1 MPAYNGGEVI
11 GETIKS
17 VLSQSFKNYD
27 FIIVDDNSTDNT
39 ARVIKS
45 FKDPRIKYSKNKKNL
60 GYPGNLE
67 VCRKKAKNPILFLM
81 GQDDLLA
88 KGTLQKVHDAFVE
101 YPQVGAVTR
110 VYYWFDEDIR
120 KPVRAKFPIS
130 KKHDSI
136 VSIED
141 DSKKIVQMFRSL
153 DQLSGLA
160 YRRKWMDIGFHK
172 DIFPCHVY
180 PFASIF
186 KKHPVL
192 FIKDYTVAVRIR
204 SSQSRKVSS
213 IYNKSPLQSWVDMFN
228 SVFYENGFR
237 ELKGWM
243 IKNFVATNYVGLAQI
258 RNYAKYRYLFREIY
272 LLLKYR
278 WQNLFSLSFWFFSL
292 GCLAMPP
299 FLLIPM
305 VDWYKNKFLSRKL
318 KNIKFEY
325 VLKE

>member
-1 MPAYNGGEVI
+1 MPAYDGGEVI

-17 VLSQSFKNYD
+17 ILSQSFRNYD

-130 KKHDSI
+130 YKRDSR
-136 VSIED
+136 VSID
-141 DSKKIVQMFRSL
+141 DDPKKIVQMFRSL

-192 FIKDYTVAVRIR
+192 FMKDYTVAVRIR

-228 SVFYENGFR
+228 SVFYENELR
-237 ELKGWM
+237 ELKKWM
-243 IKNFVATNYVGLAQI
+243 IKNFVATNYVGLVQI

-292 GCLAMPP
+292 GCIITPP

-305 VDWYKNKFLSRKL
+305 VDWYKSKLNSQKL
-318 KNIKFEY
+318 KSIKFKY
-325 VLKE
+325 